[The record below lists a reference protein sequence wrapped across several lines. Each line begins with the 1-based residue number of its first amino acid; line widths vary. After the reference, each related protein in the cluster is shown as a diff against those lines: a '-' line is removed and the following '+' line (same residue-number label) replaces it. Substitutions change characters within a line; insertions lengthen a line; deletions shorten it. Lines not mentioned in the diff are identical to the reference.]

1 MQTAWTLTDDQGRD
15 IAVRVSFESNGRE
28 VQWIAQ
34 FSGTTHAT
42 GELSG
47 TAKDEADVRGA
58 VQAALLQAGVLPK
71 GRRAR

>member
-1 MQTAWTLTDDQGRD
+1 MQTAWTLTDDQGRE

-58 VQAALLQAGVLPK
+58 VQAALLQAGVLTEGK
-71 GRRAR
+71 SR